1 LNFEKAKT
9 MTTVQP
15 TIPQD
20 PSNDPAA
27 IVKRQFEVRTA
38 RTIYNYMFSYL
49 EPLPVSADVPPGEN
63 FTADYLSR
71 TADSM
76 GVIVANIVAVV
87 KELVGKEIRGSIPP
101 AFYASVEKFEA
112 MRHALSQKSAHHGLA
127 TEAKDLEG
135 LVQGLCGV
143 IENLKGAIEGALH
156 IPIDIADA
164 LRGIEV
170 SLQKTGQTN
179 FTEIMKYPLF
189 EVLNPSTRR
198 EYLTPTSVSEY
209 EKLYKTLPLPF
220 CLTIPDL
227 PWMKLPEGQKPWQ
240 QDWFFGYEQIAGFNT
255 TMLQGVTS
263 PTSKRTSGV
272 ELQTLLAKFPVT
284 DGILQTAAGDSTV
297 TLESAARDG
306 LLYVCDY
313 SMLEGVPSG
322 VAFGQLRHH
331 AAPIAL
337 FYWNRNPPPGYPPIN
352 EETRGAL
359 QPIAIQLGQKPDPEL
374 TPIFVP
380 SDGNAWQIAKFFVQN
395 ACLLEHET
403 VAHLGGTHLIIE
415 PMVVA
420 MHRQLPP
427 DHPIYVLLLP
437 HFRFTIA
444 INDSALNSLIVPG
457 GVISSAFS
465 PTLDGSL
472 DVLRNAHLAWRFDEQ
487 MPSRLFRERGVGAEN
502 LPNFPFRDD
511 TLLIWEAICSFVGHY
526 LRLYYRSDADVIADF
541 ELQAWVN
548 EMVSPRYASVRGMD
562 GLVNVGKAENPH
574 YRIESLDYLT
584 QVLAQIIY
592 IAAPLHAS
600 VNFAQYPLM
609 AYAPSAASAVYHEPP
624 RKTDSSENPVA
635 YMPPFDVA
643 LYWTSFTYLMTAMQY
658 DTLGVYGSNLLEPYF
673 VDARAEDLSANFR
686 GALAAVELEIRRRN
700 RSRPLP
706 YLFQLPSMIP
716 NSISS

>member
-1 LNFEKAKT
+1 
-9 MTTVQP
+9 MTNVQP
-15 TIPQD
+15 TLPQD
-20 PSNDPAA
+20 PSNGPAA
-27 IVKRQFEVRTA
+27 IAKRQFEVRMA
-38 RTIYNYMFSYL
+38 RTSYNYMFSYL

-63 FTADYLSR
+63 FSADYASR
-71 TADSM
+71 FADSM
-76 GVIVANIVAVV
+76 RTIVANIIAVV

-101 AFYASVEKFEA
+101 AFFLAVEKFEILRKS
-112 MRHALSQKSAHHGLA
+112 MKDKSAQEGLGA
-127 TEAKDLEG
+127 EVKDLHE
-135 LVQGLCGV
+135 LVDALGKV
-143 IENLKGAIEGALH
+143 IENLGGALEGAVR
-156 IPIDIADA
+156 IPLDVVQA
-164 LRGIEV
+164 LEGMEV
-170 SLQKTGQTN
+170 TLDKVGQTN

-189 EVLNPSTRR
+189 EALGPNARQ
-198 EYLTPTSVSEY
+198 EYLTPKSIGDY
-209 EKLYKTLPLPF
+209 EKLYQNLPLPF
-220 CLTIPDL
+220 CVTIPEL
-227 PWMKLPEGQKPWQ
+227 PWMQLPKGQKPWQ

-255 TMLQGVTS
+255 TMLNGVS
-263 PTSKRTSGV
+263 CPSSKQTGGID
-272 ELQTLLAKFPVT
+272 LQTLLQKFPVS
-284 DGILQTAAGDSTV
+284 DAILQTATGDSEV

-313 SMLEGVPSG
+313 SMLEGIPSG

-331 AAPIAL
+331 TAPIAL
-337 FYWNRNPPPGYPPIN
+337 FYWNNNPPPGYPPIN
-352 EETRGAL
+352 ENTRGVL
-359 QPIAIQLGQKPDPEL
+359 QPIAIQLGQKPDPES

-380 SDGNAWQIAKFFVQN
+380 TDGEAWQAAKIFVQN
-395 ACLLEHET
+395 ACLLEHELI
-403 VAHLGGTHLIIE
+403 AHLGGTHLIIE

-427 DHPIYVLLLP
+427 EHPLYVLLLP

-457 GVISSAFS
+457 GVISTAFS

-472 DVLRNAHLAWRFDEQ
+472 YVLRNAHLAWRFDEQ
-487 MPSRLFRERGVGAEN
+487 SPSRLFRERAVDAEN
-502 LPNFPFRDD
+502 LPSFPFRDD
-511 TLLIWEAICSFVGHY
+511 TLLVWEAIRSFVKQY
-526 LRLYYRSDADVIADF
+526 LQLYYQSDADVLADF

-548 EMVSPRYASVRGMD
+548 EMVSPRCASVRGMD
-562 GLVNVGKAENPH
+562 GLVNVGTTEKPH
-574 YRIESLDYLT
+574 YRIESLEYLT

-624 RKTDSSENPVA
+624 RKSASTTNLTA

-658 DTLGVYGSNLLEPYF
+658 DTLGVYGTNMLAPYF
-673 VDARAEDLSANFR
+673 VDPRAEDLSADFR
-686 GALAAVELEIRRRN
+686 GALGAAEVVIRQRN
-700 RSRPLP
+700 RGRPLP

>member
-1 LNFEKAKT
+1 
-9 MTTVQP
+9 MTNVQP
-15 TIPQD
+15 TLPQD
-20 PSNDPAA
+20 PSNGPAA
-27 IVKRQFEVRTA
+27 IAKRQFQVRMA
-38 RTIYNYMFSYL
+38 RTSYNYMVSYL

-63 FTADYLSR
+63 FSADYASR
-71 TADSM
+71 FADSM
-76 GVIVANIVAVV
+76 RTIVANIIAVV
-87 KELVGKEIRGSIPP
+87 KELVGNEIRGSIPP
-101 AFYASVEKFEA
+101 AFFLAVEKFEIL
-112 MRHALSQKSAHHGLA
+112 RKSMKDKSTQEGLGA
-127 TEAKDLEG
+127 EVKDLHE
-135 LVQGLCGV
+135 LVDALGKV
-143 IENLKGAIEGALH
+143 IENLGGALEGAVR
-156 IPIDIADA
+156 IPLDVVQA
-164 LRGIEV
+164 LEGMEV
-170 SLQKTGQTN
+170 TLDKVGQTN

-189 EVLNPSTRR
+189 EALGPNARQ
-198 EYLTPTSVSEY
+198 EYLTPKSIGEY
-209 EKLYKTLPLPF
+209 DKLYQKLPLPF
-220 CLTIPDL
+220 CATIPDL
-227 PWMKLPEGQKPWQ
+227 PWMQLPKGQKPWQ

-255 TMLQGVTS
+255 TMLNGVTCPS
-263 PTSKRTSGV
+263 SKRTSGID
-272 ELQTLLAKFPVT
+272 LQTLLQKFPVT
-284 DGILQTAAGDSTV
+284 DALLQTATGDSNV

-322 VAFGQLRHH
+322 VAFGQVRHH

-337 FYWNRNPPPGYPPIN
+337 FYWNQNPPPGYPPIN
-352 EETRGAL
+352 QETRGVL

-380 SDGNAWQIAKFFVQN
+380 TDGEAWQVAKTFVQN
-395 ACLLEHET
+395 ACLLEHELI
-403 VAHLGGTHLIIE
+403 AHLGGTHLIIE

-427 DHPIYVLLLP
+427 EHPLYVLLLP

-457 GVISSAFS
+457 GVISTAFS

-487 MPSRLFRERGVGAEN
+487 NPSRLFRERAVDAEN
-502 LPNFPFRDD
+502 LPSFPFRDD
-511 TLLIWEAICSFVGHY
+511 TLLIWEAIRSYVKQY
-526 LRLYYRSDADVIADF
+526 LQLYYQSDADVIADF

-562 GLVNVGKAENPH
+562 GLVNVGTAEKPH
-574 YRIESLDYLT
+574 YRIESLEYLT

-624 RKTDSSENPVA
+624 RKSDSTTNLAA
-635 YMPPFDVA
+635 YLPPFDVA

-658 DTLGVYGSNLLEPYF
+658 DTLGVYGTNMLAPYF
-673 VDARAEDLSANFR
+673 VDPRAEDLSANFR
-686 GALAAVELEIRRRN
+686 GALGTAEVVIRQRN
-700 RSRPLP
+700 RGRPLP